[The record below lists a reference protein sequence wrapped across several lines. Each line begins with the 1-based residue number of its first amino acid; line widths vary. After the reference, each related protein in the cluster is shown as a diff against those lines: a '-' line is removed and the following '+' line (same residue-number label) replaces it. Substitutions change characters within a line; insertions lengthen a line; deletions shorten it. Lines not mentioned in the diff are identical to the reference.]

1 MAYTAFEDQRL
12 KNLSTYD
19 INGPLQPP
27 TAPGLKDGYDLRS
40 AALRF
45 LRESCEGLRFEDMS
59 EREKDGVYLGKSF
72 SAGQIP
78 YNMQMDVDRLCL
90 EKSLETFFES
100 GVAEDAYNVYYCFLE
115 MFFGRYGRNKK
126 MVELLSEY
134 ESNGSSLLMKHRD
147 HYSHSVYVFALGLAI
162 YETNSHFRDAYR
174 KFYHLTGE
182 GSAADHAAACRFL
195 EFWGLTSLF
204 HDIGYPFE
212 LPFEQVI
219 SYFEV
224 RGQDRGPGSLYIAYR
239 NIEALTALDKP
250 LKDLFAS
257 PSMYGRVFETTN
269 ELFAY
274 DVTEKLGPHYNFT
287 EVYLKDILDR
297 KPTAPDTFKYYMDH
311 AFFSAARLL
320 KELSDALE
328 TEDITKDHVD
338 ALSAILLHNSLFKFS
353 IAFYKDRNDPLLMS
367 DHPLAFL
374 LMLCDELQCWDRISY
389 GRNSRKEL
397 HPMAADFDFTGNAV
411 KAVYYFDSD
420 EDDKIK
426 DYWIDLDAWK
436 ALPDGPDGKK
446 IGPDGKIKKA
456 PRLKD
461 YSDMAGTDPDFVS
474 DIRRIVD
481 TSGIPLSIRIETKEA
496 DYTNK
501 HTYLSTSNFMH
512 LCDFAVSLNGR
523 YSHDGQED
531 TVSAEQLENEF
542 EALSLEYKLSNIN
555 QVKSFSKYLNA
566 IQCFYT
572 DKPVQYPMLKAFTD
586 AHTDVFAPMEHERWV
601 REHQAMGWMYGKEY
615 ENGFDLENKEE
626 AAASKKIRELTRRHK
641 LTMDGDVT
649 SEQIKVHYYG
659 LPEKDRDKDWRP
671 FNSMLK
677 LIKKFDGL
685 RIYQL
690 DMAPIPKG
698 AKVIDKLGELAG
710 GILKQAG
717 AIPDPPDKK

>member
-1 MAYTAFEDQRL
+1 MAYTAFEDMCR
-12 KNLSTYD
+12 
-19 INGPLQPP
+19 INQKKYGVDGPAQPP
-27 TAPGLKDGYDLRS
+27 MAPGLMEGMDLRS

-45 LRESCEGLRFEDMS
+45 LRERCEGLRFDPAMAEL
-59 EREKDGVYLGKSF
+59 EKDGNYRGKSIN
-72 SAGQIP
+72 SNQIP

-147 HYSHSVYVFALGLAI
+147 HYSHSVYVFALGLAVF
-162 YETNSHFRDAYR
+162 ETNSHFRDAYR
-174 KFYHLTGE
+174 QFYHLPHD
-182 GSAADHAAACRFL
+182 GSDAAKHAAANHFL

-239 NIEALTALDKP
+239 DIEVLTKIDKP
-250 LKDLFAS
+250 LRDHLAS
-257 PSMYGRVFETTN
+257 PEMYGREFSNTN
-269 ELFAY
+269 ELFAF
-274 DVTEKLGPHYNFT
+274 DITRKLAPHYHFT
-287 EVYLKDILDR
+287 EESLKEILDR
-297 KPTAPDTFKYYMDH
+297 KPTRPETFRYYMDH

-320 KELSDALE
+320 KELMAAGE
-328 TEDITKDHVD
+328 AEDITKEHVD
-338 ALSAILLHNSLFKFS
+338 ALTAVLLHNSLFKFG
-353 IAFYKDRNDPLLMS
+353 ITNYKAVNDPLRMD

-389 GRNSRKEL
+389 GRNSRREL
-397 HPMAADFDFTGNAV
+397 HPMAADFDFSANAV
-411 KAVYYFDSD
+411 NAVYYFDSD
-420 EDDKIK
+420 EQDKINEFKADLKEWK
-426 DYWIDLDAWK
+426 DHPLK
-436 ALPDGPDGKK
+436 PDGTKK
-446 IGPDGKIKKA
+446 KK

-461 YSDMAGTDPDFVS
+461 YSDMEGDDPDFVS

-481 TSGIPLSIRIETKEA
+481 TRLIPLSVTITTREA
-496 DYTNK
+496 DYTSK
-501 HTYLSTSNFMH
+501 HTYLSSSSFLH

-523 YSHDGQED
+523 YSHDGKED
-531 TVSAEQLENEF
+531 EVSADQLDNEF
-542 EALSLEYKLSNIN
+542 ESLSLEYKLSNIN

-572 DKPVQYPMLKAFTD
+572 DRPVQYPMLKTFTD
-586 AHTDVFAPMEHERWV
+586 EHTDTFGPMEHERWV
-601 REHQAMGWMYGKEY
+601 REHEAMGWTAGDWY
-615 ENGFDLENKEE
+615 EDGFDLKDP
-626 AAASKKIRELTRRHK
+626 ADAKASKQLREITRFHK
-641 LTMDGDVT
+641 LTMNGT
-649 SEQIKVHYYG
+649 PSSAEIRAHYYS
-659 LPEKDRDKDWRP
+659 LDEKDRDKDWRP
-671 FNSMLK
+671 YNSMLK

-690 DMAPIPKG
+690 DMAPKKKDPADQKPEDPKE
-698 AKVIDKLGELAG
+698 KTPE
-710 GILKQAG
+710 Q
-717 AIPDPPDKK
+717 KK